1 MIASRVLY
9 KQQWK
14 GCLNGL
20 LRKQFT
26 EEISLLLIVWKK
38 KGGGGRGGIQVVLG
52 PYYLI
57 LTISDR

>member
-38 KGGGGRGGIQVVLG
+38 KGGGGRGIQVVLG